1 MEQPR
6 SVSDYLVICM
16 VSARVHNF
24 EINHFFSFFL
34 MTSFLLYFFQV
45 SFRRIITT
53 GLQQQGYTCK
63 ANSMLIPNTSTMK
76 FPCNRALRAPV
87 ETFDR
92 IEQRRTNKLDSV
104 RKKLNA
110 SSWWSFF
117 NRIEGLKN
125 LASFKIIIV
134 SITEKFNQITVPVK
148 IGKHGFIDSWSLINK
163 KKKVRMTK
171 NSINED
177 LWNIFSL
184 SLFLWKKNRARS

>member
-92 IEQRRTNKLDSV
+92 IEQRRTNKLERASSV

-110 SSWWSFF
+110 SSWWSYF
-117 NRIEGLKN
+117 NREVFNTDVEGLKN

-163 KKKVRMTK
+163 KKKC
-171 NSINED
+171 E
-177 LWNIFSL
+177 
-184 SLFLWKKNRARS
+184 